1 MADMKRLVLDAQKT
15 EVEKRCGELLLAS
28 KSHGESSETSRQAER
43 EPGQAKSLWTRPA
56 GSAKKEAAGQAES
69 FWAKPAAPP
78 GSQPGS
84 SSDPKPASKASAVV
98 LKPRVPSSERIS
110 EWRRRWGA
118 MKRLKHEASVRSKTP
133 VTPPK
138 QPPTKGLEAPP
149 PVSAS
154 AAAAATASA
163 PAAVPV
169 AAAPA
174 SRKRRHRSAPP
185 RPDGDIPSERF
196 RELADVPASMGA
208 SQAKTLT
215 ASASSTTETKP
226 KRRGPESVPKSTPP
240 SGQAVESPA
249 ASVPPPPGDS
259 ESENLD

>member
-1 MADMKRLVLDAQKT
+1 MKRLVLDAQKT

-28 KSHGESSETSRQAER
+28 KSHGESSETSRQAEK
-43 EPGQAKSLWTRPA
+43 EPGQAKSLWTQPA
-56 GSAKKEAAGQAES
+56 GSAKKEAAGQAEP

-98 LKPRVPSSERIS
+98 LKSQVPSSERIS

-118 MKRLKHEASVRSKTP
+118 MKRLK
-133 VTPPK
+133 
-138 QPPTKGLEAPP
+138 
-149 PVSAS
+149 
-154 AAAAATASA
+154 
-163 PAAVPV
+163 
-169 AAAPA
+169 
-174 SRKRRHRSAPP
+174 
-185 RPDGDIPSERF
+185 
-196 RELADVPASMGA
+196 
-208 SQAKTLT
+208 TLT

-226 KRRGPESVPKSTPP
+226 KRQGPESVPKSTPP
-240 SGQAVESPA
+240 SGQAEESPA